1 MRFSRHPAHAH
12 VGGTIDRKS
21 TRLNSSHG
29 YISYAVFCLKKKKK
43 SNVDHGELVRHIEES
58 DKMKRQHAI
67 YDACAHKSCNA
78 IHAVLELNDTAHT
91 IVCGIDTHG

>member
-43 SNVDHGELVRHIEES
+43 SNVADTSHPYADASRTHQEQFITIES
-58 DKMKRQHAI
+58 YRVTGYVDDAI
-67 YDACAHKSCNA
+67 NPA
-78 IHAVLELNDTAHT
+78 
-91 IVCGIDTHG
+91 THPYIPSLLTTLTTWQ